1 MHGRREVWT
10 PVTPPPAPPRPA
22 PPRPAPPRPV
32 PPRPAPPKKETLL
45 EVIFSPSRVSSSVVT
60 AEIESNINDKLPF
73 QISNI
78 VNLVTKKRSSKLVVL
93 LTGMVSLIYAL
104 ANPIIYGTMSMRYR
118 WAYKR
123 IFGAACRMC
132 GCTQRPRSLSASS
145 NLSKY
150 KRSLILLIFV
160 LFLCVRPP
168 LVSDHPKYLTR
179 TSSPSYPASSF
190 PLTKACAVRDED
202 SRFENGSS
210 LENICF
216 RGVICECITS
226 TTISVDAQQGSRK
239 PN

>member
-1 MHGRREVWT
+1 MD
-10 PVTPPPAPPRPA
+10 PCPPPPSPQ
-22 PPRPAPPRPV
+22 
-32 PPRPAPPKKETLL
+32 KETLL
-45 EVIFSPSRVSSSVVT
+45 EVIFCPSRVSSSVVT

-78 VNLVTKKRSSKLVVL
+78 VNMVTEKRSSKLVVL

-123 IFGAACRMC
+123 VFGAACRMC

-168 LVSDHPKYLTR
+168 LVSDHPKYFKTR

-190 PLTKACAVRDED
+190 PLTRACTVRDED

-210 LENICF
+210 LENIGF